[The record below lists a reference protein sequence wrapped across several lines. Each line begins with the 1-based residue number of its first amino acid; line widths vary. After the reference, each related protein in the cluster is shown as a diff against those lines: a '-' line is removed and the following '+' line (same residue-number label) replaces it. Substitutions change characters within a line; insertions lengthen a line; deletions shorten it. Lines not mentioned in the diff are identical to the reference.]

1 MRNDYDGYLY
11 TNKFH
16 LYVIELNNTELASE
30 EDKKYN
36 IDVWA
41 RLFKAT
47 TWEEIKMITENNP
60 SMNSTAEEI
69 YVSNSDFIIAEQ
81 CRVREDNIIHEKL
94 TKERLEKLTN
104 ENAALTEGMAALA
117 EEKAVL
123 AEEKAVLADKNAS
136 LNSELARLKKLLED
150 NGIKQ

>member
-1 MRNDYDGYLY
+1 MRNDRDGYLY

-16 LYVIELNNTELASE
+16 LYVIELINTKLATD

-69 YVSNSDFIIAEQ
+69 FVSNSDFIIAEQ

-117 EEKAVL
+117 EE
-123 AEEKAVLADKNAS
+123 NAS

-150 NGIKQ
+150 KGIKQ

>member
-1 MRNDYDGYLY
+1 MRNDRDGYLY

-16 LYVIELNNTELASE
+16 LYVIELINTKLATD

-69 YVSNSDFIIAEQ
+69 FVSNSDFIIAEQ

-94 TKERLEKLTN
+94 TKERLEAQANKI
-104 ENAALTEGMAALA
+104 ASLTEGMAALA
-117 EEKAVL
+117 EEK
-123 AEEKAVLADKNAS
+123 AS